1 LDILTAAGYFWDG
14 GVMKYTNSSGTF
26 TVPAL
31 DFYARED
38 DPIRKSLGDM
48 INEELTNMGIPVNYY
63 VASYEVCSSKA
74 YETYDYSLYTA
85 GAGPFTNP
93 LFLYDYYTSQFG
105 VDWLPDPWAPN
116 SVFFTNSTYDEWAT
130 ILKQAPDKATA
141 IDACKMCQ
149 EIFMD
154 QVPAIPI
161 YHSAGS
167 TAYRAKYGHWPG
179 EEAYWDMNWAGMVN
193 SRTPTTVSGVND
205 EWTLENAHPAG
216 VKEGGVLRYGT
227 MNDAIVINPVM
238 QYWYWDGIILNMI
251 YDTLLRLDPFTG
263 DLIPSLADSWSI
275 GVWDNG
281 GEDATVVTYT
291 LHKGVEWNDG
301 ELFNSTDV
309 AFSLKYMFDASSPL
323 YYANVEG
330 IKDIGETT
338 PMIETPDAYT
348 VKVYFDYQSMW
359 ALQLIGLV
367 PMIPKHV
374 WENIPP
380 EECEAQGE
388 YVTTGNL
395 TGTGAYIIVSHTT
408 GESWLLRANPDY
420 FMFKIQGDIN
430 ADGVVDI
437 FDAVLLAGAAGST
450 PSASNWNPDADLN
463 KDLIV
468 DLFDA
473 VILAAHAGQM
483 E

>member
-1 LDILTAAGYFWDG
+1 
-14 GVMKYTNSSGTF
+14 
-26 TVPAL
+26 
-31 DFYARED
+31 
-38 DPIRKSLGDM
+38 
-48 INEELTNMGIPVNYY
+48 
-63 VASYEVCSSKA
+63 
-74 YETYDYSLYTA
+74 
-85 GAGPFTNP
+85 
-93 LFLYDYYTSQFG
+93 
-105 VDWLPDPWAPN
+105 
-116 SVFFTNSTYDEWAT
+116 
-130 ILKQAPDKATA
+130 
-141 IDACKMCQ
+141 
-149 EIFMD
+149 
-154 QVPAIPI
+154 
-161 YHSAGS
+161 
-167 TAYRAKYGHWPG
+167 
-179 EEAYWDMNWAGMVN
+179 
-193 SRTPTTVSGVND
+193 
-205 EWTLENAHPAG
+205 
-216 VKEGGVLRYGT
+216 
-227 MNDAIVINPVM
+227 
-238 QYWYWDGIILNMI
+238 
-251 YDTLLRLDPFTG
+251 
-263 DLIPSLADSWSI
+263 
-275 GVWDNG
+275 
-281 GEDATVVTYT
+281 
-291 LHKGVEWNDG
+291 
-301 ELFNSTDV
+301 
-309 AFSLKYMFDASSPL
+309 MFDASSPL